1 MNAQNSID
9 ITLEEKKQK
18 TIQKSI
24 IDYKNNLTNVQK
36 IIDSF
41 QKVLKILKDDYLNIK
56 LNPPFN
62 IIDDKLK
69 DFSSQLNK
77 LLENIQNTIILT
89 LTKLE
94 TNLDNFSKE
103 SANNFNILKNNISQ
117 EKEKLKKKALYES
130 ETNKGNKSKTNILE
144 QENNIF
150 NFSVNENYK
159 QLYNYE
165 IQLAREIISDEKIK
179 YDKINN
185 KIGLIIDDNEQ
196 INAIIAMF
204 SKSINSFCEKLGM
217 LAKNINDEMD
227 KQFSLA
233 KQENNK
239 NLNTIS
245 TNENNTLKENN
256 FNINLTLDTNN
267 ESDIQMNIENIIQAI
282 INTETELKIKDIMNI
297 INFLGININNQKK
310 TNHKNYFIAKISELC
325 ENKLVFVKNKNNLI
339 HIANILNSIILQDK
353 PNINLFNQVI
363 LYSSRIRYKKIF
375 LYELMVRKNIYFRT
389 TTLWRSLINER
400 LINKINRFIDNN
412 YNEKNEEKDVDKKKK
427 DVDKEQIKSLFK
439 KLHIE
444 NEISKNI
451 KKFNPYK
458 LKDLLRFIQEST
470 IVILSESIPEMMMFS
485 VSVMKINEI
494 IRKYKEKIDFNDLIK
509 IYMEDIIFIHKLK
522 LNKIELS
529 SLNKDKRSEILI
541 LSALKFIP
549 SKEYKNLF
557 ILNKNIYP
565 ILRKGLITNI
575 FSKKDLNIQ
584 SHIKYIGECLS
595 INNIKK
601 SFNYNEIKQSTYNNY
616 LERNKD
622 DDKTKKKKQTIQNDL
637 NRTKFIQDNPN
648 HKNAIESILFSFYFT
663 FNNVKYYQ
671 GMHSVVIFLYQ
682 LLDCDE
688 TNTFYYFFGLQFK
701 TEYHFLFED
710 DFSSL
715 NILFYVF
722 EKIIKIQFPEIYL
735 IFQSVKI
742 DTNYFCSSWFITLF
756 AGHFTIIDKDN
767 PPLLEIFLLE
777 KYCLNNW
784 NSIFNLGLVILEFC
798 HEKIFKLEQEELIKY
813 IMNLIT
819 EENIFDNKNF
829 EKCKRIYEK
838 NEKLIND
845 IFVDKLKKIASF
857 EYQNKFLKNSD

>member
-69 DFSSQLNK
+69 DFSSQLNT

-185 KIGLIIDDNEQ
+185 KIGLIIDDKEQ

-267 ESDIQMNIENIIQAI
+267 ESDIQMNIENIIQAF

-297 INFLGININNQKK
+297 INFLGI
-310 TNHKNYFIAKISELC
+310 L
-325 ENKLVFVKNKNNLI
+325 
-339 HIANILNSIILQDK
+339 
-353 PNINLFNQVI
+353 
-363 LYSSRIRYKKIF
+363 
-375 LYELMVRKNIYFRT
+375 
-389 TTLWRSLINER
+389 
-400 LINKINRFIDNN
+400 
-412 YNEKNEEKDVDKKKK
+412 
-427 DVDKEQIKSLFK
+427 
-439 KLHIE
+439 
-444 NEISKNI
+444 
-451 KKFNPYK
+451 
-458 LKDLLRFIQEST
+458 
-470 IVILSESIPEMMMFS
+470 
-485 VSVMKINEI
+485 
-494 IRKYKEKIDFNDLIK
+494 
-509 IYMEDIIFIHKLK
+509 
-522 LNKIELS
+522 
-529 SLNKDKRSEILI
+529 
-541 LSALKFIP
+541 
-549 SKEYKNLF
+549 
-557 ILNKNIYP
+557 
-565 ILRKGLITNI
+565 
-575 FSKKDLNIQ
+575 
-584 SHIKYIGECLS
+584 
-595 INNIKK
+595 
-601 SFNYNEIKQSTYNNY
+601 
-616 LERNKD
+616 
-622 DDKTKKKKQTIQNDL
+622 
-637 NRTKFIQDNPN
+637 
-648 HKNAIESILFSFYFT
+648 
-663 FNNVKYYQ
+663 
-671 GMHSVVIFLYQ
+671 
-682 LLDCDE
+682 
-688 TNTFYYFFGLQFK
+688 
-701 TEYHFLFED
+701 
-710 DFSSL
+710 
-715 NILFYVF
+715 
-722 EKIIKIQFPEIYL
+722 
-735 IFQSVKI
+735 
-742 DTNYFCSSWFITLF
+742 
-756 AGHFTIIDKDN
+756 
-767 PPLLEIFLLE
+767 
-777 KYCLNNW
+777 
-784 NSIFNLGLVILEFC
+784 
-798 HEKIFKLEQEELIKY
+798 
-813 IMNLIT
+813 
-819 EENIFDNKNF
+819 
-829 EKCKRIYEK
+829 
-838 NEKLIND
+838 
-845 IFVDKLKKIASF
+845 
-857 EYQNKFLKNSD
+857 

>member
-36 IIDSF
+36 IIDTF
-41 QKVLKILKDDYLNIK
+41 QKVLKILKEDYLNIK
-56 LNPPFN
+56 LDPPFN

-130 ETNKGNKSKTNILE
+130 ETNKGNKSKANILE

-204 SKSINSFCEKLGM
+204 SKSINSFCEKLGV

-245 TNENNTLKENN
+245 TNEANTIKENN

-310 TNHKNYFIAKISELC
+310 TNHKNYFITKISELC
-325 ENKLVFVKNKNNLI
+325 ENKVVFVKNKNNLI

-400 LINKINRFIDNN
+400 LIN
-412 YNEKNEEKDVDKKKK
+412 
-427 DVDKEQIKSLFK
+427 
-439 KLHIE
+439 
-444 NEISKNI
+444 
-451 KKFNPYK
+451 
-458 LKDLLRFIQEST
+458 
-470 IVILSESIPEMMMFS
+470 
-485 VSVMKINEI
+485 
-494 IRKYKEKIDFNDLIK
+494 
-509 IYMEDIIFIHKLK
+509 
-522 LNKIELS
+522 
-529 SLNKDKRSEILI
+529 
-541 LSALKFIP
+541 
-549 SKEYKNLF
+549 
-557 ILNKNIYP
+557 
-565 ILRKGLITNI
+565 
-575 FSKKDLNIQ
+575 
-584 SHIKYIGECLS
+584 
-595 INNIKK
+595 
-601 SFNYNEIKQSTYNNY
+601 
-616 LERNKD
+616 
-622 DDKTKKKKQTIQNDL
+622 
-637 NRTKFIQDNPN
+637 
-648 HKNAIESILFSFYFT
+648 
-663 FNNVKYYQ
+663 
-671 GMHSVVIFLYQ
+671 
-682 LLDCDE
+682 
-688 TNTFYYFFGLQFK
+688 
-701 TEYHFLFED
+701 
-710 DFSSL
+710 
-715 NILFYVF
+715 
-722 EKIIKIQFPEIYL
+722 
-735 IFQSVKI
+735 
-742 DTNYFCSSWFITLF
+742 
-756 AGHFTIIDKDN
+756 
-767 PPLLEIFLLE
+767 
-777 KYCLNNW
+777 
-784 NSIFNLGLVILEFC
+784 
-798 HEKIFKLEQEELIKY
+798 
-813 IMNLIT
+813 
-819 EENIFDNKNF
+819 
-829 EKCKRIYEK
+829 
-838 NEKLIND
+838 
-845 IFVDKLKKIASF
+845 
-857 EYQNKFLKNSD
+857 

>member
-130 ETNKGNKSKTNILE
+130 ETNKGNKSKANILE

-204 SKSINSFCEKLGM
+204 SKSINSFCEKLGV

-282 INTETELKIKDIMNI
+282 INTKTELKIKDIN
-297 INFLGININNQKK
+297 
-310 TNHKNYFIAKISELC
+310 
-325 ENKLVFVKNKNNLI
+325 
-339 HIANILNSIILQDK
+339 
-353 PNINLFNQVI
+353 
-363 LYSSRIRYKKIF
+363 
-375 LYELMVRKNIYFRT
+375 
-389 TTLWRSLINER
+389 
-400 LINKINRFIDNN
+400 
-412 YNEKNEEKDVDKKKK
+412 
-427 DVDKEQIKSLFK
+427 
-439 KLHIE
+439 
-444 NEISKNI
+444 
-451 KKFNPYK
+451 
-458 LKDLLRFIQEST
+458 
-470 IVILSESIPEMMMFS
+470 
-485 VSVMKINEI
+485 
-494 IRKYKEKIDFNDLIK
+494 
-509 IYMEDIIFIHKLK
+509 
-522 LNKIELS
+522 
-529 SLNKDKRSEILI
+529 
-541 LSALKFIP
+541 
-549 SKEYKNLF
+549 
-557 ILNKNIYP
+557 
-565 ILRKGLITNI
+565 
-575 FSKKDLNIQ
+575 
-584 SHIKYIGECLS
+584 LS
-595 INNIKK
+595 IK
-601 SFNYNEIKQSTYNNY
+601 
-616 LERNKD
+616 
-622 DDKTKKKKQTIQNDL
+622 
-637 NRTKFIQDNPN
+637 
-648 HKNAIESILFSFYFT
+648 
-663 FNNVKYYQ
+663 
-671 GMHSVVIFLYQ
+671 
-682 LLDCDE
+682 
-688 TNTFYYFFGLQFK
+688 
-701 TEYHFLFED
+701 
-710 DFSSL
+710 
-715 NILFYVF
+715 
-722 EKIIKIQFPEIYL
+722 
-735 IFQSVKI
+735 
-742 DTNYFCSSWFITLF
+742 
-756 AGHFTIIDKDN
+756 
-767 PPLLEIFLLE
+767 
-777 KYCLNNW
+777 
-784 NSIFNLGLVILEFC
+784 
-798 HEKIFKLEQEELIKY
+798 
-813 IMNLIT
+813 
-819 EENIFDNKNF
+819 
-829 EKCKRIYEK
+829 
-838 NEKLIND
+838 
-845 IFVDKLKKIASF
+845 
-857 EYQNKFLKNSD
+857 